1 MEYLNL
7 KLSTLGD
14 IRYIGSPPIFR
25 ATWLNL
31 LAYCAKMENG
41 GLIENCLKWG
51 DGTWGQIA
59 GLKRKEVYAAATLW
73 EWEGENLRVW
83 GYPIENQRI
92 CHIRREIGRAGG
104 RASGSSRRSSK
115 HEPNGEPIASP
126 IAEPIAEPI
135 AYGLVERNRIERN
148 RIENNSTTTTTTAA
162 APPLNRGCNLEQA
175 RSYAESFNAGAGI
188 AAGRRIEMAVVSLW
202 HDDRQKVGWVT
213 VKGQVEL
220 PIVDWQ
226 ADLRS
231 FALRYTQN
239 EQSSTRSPLGQK
251 PMSSRRQTDE
261 IPTTAKA
268 TSLQKL

>member
-25 ATWLNL
+25 ATWINL

-41 GLIENCLKWG
+41 GLIETCLQWG

-59 GLKRKEVYAAATLW
+59 GLKRKEVNAVSTLW

-104 RASGSSRRSSK
+104 RASGSSRRSTK
-115 HEPNGEPIASP
+115 HEAHGEPIASP
-126 IAEPIAEPI
+126 NAEPIAPS
-135 AYGLVERNRIERN
+135 LVEQNRIERN
-148 RIENNSTTTTTTAA
+148 RIESNSTTTTTAA
-162 APPLNRGCNLEQA
+162 ASPALNRGCDLAQA
-175 RSYAESFNAGAGI
+175 RAYAESFNAGAGI

-231 FALRYTQN
+231 FALRYAQN
-239 EQSSTRSPLGQK
+239 EQGSNRSSLGQK
-251 PMSSRRQTDE
+251 AMPFRRQNDE

-268 TSLQKL
+268 TNLQKL